1 MNPDMLDAGMTPESA
16 TTPDGQIVMGLLML
30 QGFEKSA
37 KDWRSGTIF
46 DPGEGKTYSS
56 RLKRLEDGRL
66 QVQGCIAW
74 RTLTLTYVTKHKFKR
89 PSTAR
94 LSVLVPYI
102 FATTMPGLAVPA
114 RP

>member
-1 MNPDMLDAGMTPESA
+1 MLDAGMTPESA

-66 QVQGCIAW
+66 QVKGCIAFFCQTQVW
-74 RTLTLTYVTKHKFKR
+74 TVVSDINNLLATAELTNTTLVNEESFY
-89 PSTAR
+89 
-94 LSVLVPYI
+94 
-102 FATTMPGLAVPA
+102 AT
-114 RP
+114 R